1 VSGPRKVSRRD
12 DGCQGAWRLV
22 VVALVAT
29 GCATSDTSRESVTH
43 TRPDGEVVTCTRPP
57 DAMLDTDLAA
67 GLSAG
72 FPGIVQ
78 TLLSSD
84 PVARKVADLVQDAPT
99 PDLVQ
104 VLDYRLCLEYGD
116 GVLPKPAWDQ
126 WQRDIR
132 PAVERRARAGE
143 GGGEPPSGSPLR

>member
-1 VSGPRKVSRRD
+1 MGPRKVPRRAG
-12 DGCQGAWRLV
+12 GCQGPRRLL
-22 VVALVAT
+22 VVALVAA

-57 DAMLDTDLAA
+57 EAMLGTDLAA

-84 PVARKVADLVQDAPT
+84 PVAKKVADIVQDAPT
-99 PDLVQ
+99 TDLVQ

-116 GVLPKPAWDQ
+116 GVLPKATWDQ
-126 WQRDIR
+126 WQHDIR
-132 PAVERRARAGE
+132 PAVERRARAEAGE
-143 GGGEPPSGSPLR
+143 AGPSPGSSLR